1 MESAPNCHF
10 KQCSP
15 CSASS
20 RARGV
25 LSLWTLLE
33 LGHLK
38 EGIKQAK
45 MYQFPSDQLDLYRV
59 EGLVQGQDGQFL
71 LNGNPIDLTRASL
84 DSYGGHKANMPAASL
99 ISECFDTTSAPL
111 ARKIHVVVAR
121 LDDFPNTSY
130 KRWTKLDAAM
140 DQYKSWHG
148 GVYGAP
154 LADVSWSDVGWVFDK
169 CTSHQELPREVI
181 APDHMGALYACL
193 KLGTKALGGVV
204 GSNEST
210 RLFFITSTL
219 VHVACL
225 CMDNSTLC
233 YGVALQAS
241 ASCK

>member
-1 MESAPNCHF
+1 
-10 KQCSP
+10 
-15 CSASS
+15 
-20 RARGV
+20 
-25 LSLWTLLE
+25 
-33 LGHLK
+33 

-59 EGLVQGQDGQFL
+59 EGLVQGHDGQFL

-84 DSYGGHKANMPAASL
+84 DSFGGHKANMPAASL

-181 APDHMGALYACL
+181 APDHMGTTDSMENAMAQVL
-193 KLGTKALGGVV
+193 LGCEAVADEDMVDVVYGIATNGVKWMFFKR
-204 GSNEST
+204 EST
-210 RLFFITSTL
+210 EILKMEVEIQVGDDHRPTL
-219 VHVACL
+219 E
-225 CMDNSTLC
+225 S
-233 YGVALQAS
+233 LQRVVETIHAMFVS
-241 ASCK
+241 Q